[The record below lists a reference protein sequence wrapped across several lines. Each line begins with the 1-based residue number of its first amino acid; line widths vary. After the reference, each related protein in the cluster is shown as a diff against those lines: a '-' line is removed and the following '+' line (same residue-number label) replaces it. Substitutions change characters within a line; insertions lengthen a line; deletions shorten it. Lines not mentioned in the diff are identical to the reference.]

1 MNSSFYIYVCLFTVS
16 TPFPSDTVSTQA
28 SMSNSASSL
37 ESRSNNSMCKNV
49 DSLHMPSHGTIPRC
63 LYRNQHVIQRWGLLP
78 RAFKDQRRCC
88 QSTLFLSAPRDE
100 MKNLNIQPF
109 LNAFNKMHVRSLHTL
124 HYPASLFNISRDKLQ
139 RLLAPF
145 FNSFRHAAWVS
156 ALAGMTCR
164 LHLTLLQTCW
174 HKKRMQERTPG
185 AQSPSSKQLMN
196 NLRRGTDHYAH
207 LCHSMYLSWSMWKH
221 PLMASI

>member
-28 SMSNSASSL
+28 SMSNSPSSW
-37 ESRSNNSMCKNV
+37 NQGAITWCAKMWIAYTCH
-49 DSLHMPSHGTIPRC
+49 HMAPFLGA
-63 LYRNQHVIQRWGLLP
+63 YRNQCVIQRQGLLP
-78 RAFKDQRRCC
+78 CAFKDQRWCC
-88 QSTLFLSAPRDE
+88 QSTLFLSAPRNE

-109 LNAFNKMHVRSLHTL
+109 LNAFNKTWGLHTL

-145 FNSFRHAAWVS
+145 LDAFRHAAWVS
-156 ALAGMTCR
+156 ALAGMTCQ

-174 HKKRMQERTPG
+174 HKKRMQERTPR
-185 AQSPSSKQLMN
+185 AQCPSSKQLMN

-207 LCHSMYLSWSMWKH
+207 LCHSMTLYLSWSMWKH

>member
-1 MNSSFYIYVCLFTVS
+1 MNSSFFYVRLFTVS
-16 TPFPSDTVSTQA
+16 TPFPSDAVSTQA
-28 SMSNSASSL
+28 SMSNSASSWNQ
-37 ESRSNNSMCKNV
+37 EAITRCAKMWIAYTCH
-49 DSLHMPSHGTIPRC
+49 HMAPFLGA
-63 LYRNQHVIQRWGLLP
+63 YRNQHVIQRWGLLP
-78 RAFKDQRRCC
+78 CAFKDQRWCC

-100 MKNLNIQPF
+100 MKNLDIQPF
-109 LNAFNKMHVRSLHTL
+109 LDAFNKMQQSLHTL
-124 HYPASLFNISRDKLQ
+124 AFLFNISRDKLQ

-145 FNSFRHAAWVS
+145 LNAFRHAAWLS
-156 ALAGMTCR
+156 ALAGMICQ

-174 HKKRMQERTPG
+174 HKKRMQERAPG

-221 PLMASI
+221 PLTGSI

>member
-1 MNSSFYIYVCLFTVS
+1 MNSSFFMCICSLSPPHFLQTQSRHRPQCQTVQAAWNQGAI
-16 TPFPSDTVSTQA
+16 TRCAKMWIAYTCHHMAPFLGA
-28 SMSNSASSL
+28 
-37 ESRSNNSMCKNV
+37 
-49 DSLHMPSHGTIPRC
+49 
-63 LYRNQHVIQRWGLLP
+63 YRNQCVIQRQGLLP
-78 RAFKDQRRCC
+78 CAFKDQRWCC

-156 ALAGMTCR
+156 ALAGMTCQ